1 MSRTLT
7 TTPRDDGFRMPGEFE
22 PHRGTW
28 MLWPERP
35 DNWRWGA
42 KPAQAAFVEVARAIA
57 RFEPVT
63 MCVSPAQYLN
73 ARHLL
78 PAEVRVIEMTSN
90 DAWVR
95 DCGPTFLI
103 DGKDGVRGVDW
114 KFNAW
119 GGLRSGL
126 YFPWDQDDLVGH
138 KILETENLP
147 RYAGPMVLE
156 GGSIEVDGEGT
167 LICTRECLLNPDR
180 NPELSIAEI
189 ENQLSQYLGVDK
201 IIWLQRGVYND
212 ETEGHI
218 DNLARFARPGVVLL
232 DWTDDTF
239 DPQHAISLDAFERLG
254 RATDARGRRL
264 EVVKLPQP
272 GPLFMTA
279 EEAQGVDVIE
289 GTQPRAGGLR
299 LAASYV
305 NFYCCNGAVIIPLL
319 DPKTDQDA
327 IAILEGSF
335 PDRRVVPVAARE
347 ILLGGGDIHC
357 ITQQQP
363 AGVMS
368 TEPASFR

>member
-7 TTPRDDGFRMPGEFE
+7 TTPRADGFRMPGEFE
-22 PHRGTW
+22 THAGTW

-42 KPAQAAFVEVARAIA
+42 KPAQAAFVEVARAIV

-78 PAEVRVIEMTSN
+78 PPEVRVIEMTSN

-95 DCGPTFLI
+95 DCGPSFVI
-103 DGKDGVRGVDW
+103 GKDGDVRGIDW
-114 KFNAW
+114 QFNAW

-126 YFPWDQDDLVGH
+126 YFPWDQDDLVGY
-138 KILETENLP
+138 KILEVENVA

-167 LICTRECLLNPDR
+167 LIATRECLLNPDR
-180 NPELSIAEI
+180 NPEMTETEI
-189 ENQLSQYLGVDK
+189 ERCLSDYLGIDK
-201 IIWLQRGVYND
+201 ILWLERGVYND

-218 DNLARFARPGVVLL
+218 DNLARFVKPGVVLL
-232 DWTDDTF
+232 DWTDDTA
-239 DPQHAISLDAFERLG
+239 DPQYAISLDAFERLS
-254 RATDARGRRL
+254 RATDAHGRRL
-264 EVVKLPQP
+264 EVIKLPQP

-279 EEAQGVDVIE
+279 EEACGVDVIE

-305 NFYCCNGAVIIPLL
+305 NFYCCNAAVIMPLL
-319 DPKTDQDA
+319 DPTTDRRA
-327 IAILEGSF
+327 IEILECVF
-335 PDRRVVPVAARE
+335 PERRIVPVAARE

-363 AGVMS
+363 ASV
-368 TEPASFR
+368 RIL